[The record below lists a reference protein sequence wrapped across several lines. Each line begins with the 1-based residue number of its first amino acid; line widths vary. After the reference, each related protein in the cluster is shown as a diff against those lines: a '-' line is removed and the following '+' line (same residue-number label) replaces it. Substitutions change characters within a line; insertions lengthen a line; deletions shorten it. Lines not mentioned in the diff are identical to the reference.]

1 MLYNLFTNLIAS
13 SPKFSELRAL
23 TYLSSRDILA
33 LLTSIVISMILYPRV
48 ILFLRSLE
56 AGQPIRE
63 LGLQDQIQKKGTP
76 TMGGAVIIFS
86 TLLSAFLWMDLSN
99 PYLYMLTIVGLGF
112 GFIGFMDDYLKISKK
127 NTKGLSGKKKLFGL
141 LMVSFVAILWMI
153 FSSSSTFTWDALV
166 RFPSVIHVPFFK
178 HLVLDIGV
186 FYIPFVL
193 FVIVGSANAV
203 NLTDGLD
210 GLAIGPVITCAVTL
224 LILSYVTGN
233 TVVAKYLYYHAVPGT
248 GEITVFLSALIGA
261 SIGFLWY
268 NTFPAQIFMGDSGSL
283 ALGGILATVAV
294 ITGHEIL
301 LAIMGG
307 VFVAETLSVIIQVIS
322 FKLTGKRVF
331 RMSPLHHHYQKKGWP
346 EQKITIRIWIIS
358 FMLALFSILTLK
370 LR

>member
-1 MLYNLFTNLIAS
+1 MLYTLFTNLIGS
-13 SPKFSELRAL
+13 STKFSDLKAL

-33 LLTSIVISMILYPRV
+33 LLTSIIISMLLYPRV

-63 LGLQDQIQKKGTP
+63 LGFEEQIKKKGTP
-76 TMGGAVIIFS
+76 TMGGVVIIFS
-86 TLLSAFLWMDLSN
+86 TLLSAFLWMDLAN
-99 PYLYMLTIVGLGF
+99 HYLYMLTIIAVGF
-112 GFIGFMDDYLKISKK
+112 GFIGFLDDYLKITHK
-127 NTKGLSGKKKLFGL
+127 NTNGLSSRKKMIGLFFITLIAVGWD
-141 LMVSFVAILWMI
+141 VFSTQSSFSWQAI
-153 FSSSSTFTWDALV
+153 TN
-166 RFPSVIHVPFFK
+166 FPSIVHVPFFK
-178 HLVLDIGV
+178 NLILNFGAL
-186 FYIPFVL
+186 YIPFIF
-193 FVIVGSANAV
+193 FVILGSANAV

-210 GLAIGPVITCAVTL
+210 GLAIGPVITCALTL

-233 TVVAKYLYYHAVPGT
+233 ALVAKYLYYHSVAGS

-268 NTFPAQIFMGDSGSL
+268 NTFPAQIFMGDSGAL

-307 VFVAETLSVIIQVIS
+307 VFVAETMSVIMQVAS
-322 FKLTGKRVF
+322 FKLTGKRIF

-346 EQKITIRIWIIS
+346 EQKITVRIWIIS
-358 FMLALFSILTLK
+358 FMLALLSILTLK

>member
-1 MLYNLFTNLIAS
+1 MLYSLFTNLVAS
-13 SPKFSELRAL
+13 SPKFSGLKAF

-33 LLTSIVISMILYPRV
+33 LLTSIVISMILYPKV

-63 LGLQDQIQKKGTP
+63 LGFEEQIKKKGTP
-76 TMGGAVIIFS
+76 TMGGIVIIFT
-86 TLLSAFLWMDLSN
+86 TLLSSFLWMDLSN
-99 PYLYMLTIVGLGF
+99 RYLYMLTIVGLGF
-112 GFIGFMDDYLKISKK
+112 GFIGFLDDYLKITHK
-127 NTKGLSGKKKLFGL
+127 NTKGLSSKKKMIGLF
-141 LMVSFVAILWMI
+141 FVTLFAV
-153 FSSSSTFTWDALV
+153 TWDVYSSQSALTWEALV
-166 RFPSVIHVPFFK
+166 KFPSIVHVPFFK
-178 HLVLDIGV
+178 HLILNFGLL
-186 FYIPFVL
+186 YIPFVF
-193 FVIVGSANAV
+193 FVIIGSANAV

-210 GLAIGPVITCAVTL
+210 GLAIGPVITCALTL

-233 TVVAKYLYYHAVPGT
+233 TVVAKYLYYHNIPAS

-268 NTFPAQIFMGDSGSL
+268 NTFPAQIFMGDSGAL

-307 VFVAETLSVIIQVIS
+307 VFVAETMSVIMQVAS
-322 FKLTGKRVF
+322 FKLTGKRIF

-346 EQKITIRIWIIS
+346 EQKITVRIWIIS
-358 FMLALFSILTLK
+358 FMLALLSILTLK